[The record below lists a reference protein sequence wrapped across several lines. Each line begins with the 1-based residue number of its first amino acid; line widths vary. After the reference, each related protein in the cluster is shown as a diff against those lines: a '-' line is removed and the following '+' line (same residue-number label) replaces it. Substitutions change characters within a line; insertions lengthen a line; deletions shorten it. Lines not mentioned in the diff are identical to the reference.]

1 MKNTCLGL
9 FIVVAFLYSCNSE
22 TKTDTVDA
30 SDSTNINSNAPS
42 TEPVTQSPSDIDAS
56 ANIPVNADHSSAT
69 ATQNPVA
76 VAAGM
81 NPAHGQPGHRCD
93 ISVGAPLSSA
103 PSTPAVAPQGTGTPL
118 NTQTISTAPTMISAP
133 EAQPPASSVP
143 VSTAPG
149 MNPPHGQPGHDCAI
163 AVGAPLKK

>member
-9 FIVVAFLYSCNSE
+9 FIVIAFLYSCNSE
-22 TKTDTVDA
+22 TKTDTVDG
-30 SDSTNINSNAPS
+30 SDSTNINSSAPS
-42 TEPVTQSPSDIDAS
+42 TEPVTQSPSDIGTS
-56 ANIPVNADHSSAT
+56 ADIPVNADHSS

-118 NTQTISTAPTMISAP
+118 NTQTISTAPTINSSP
-133 EAQPPASSVP
+133 GAQPPASSAP